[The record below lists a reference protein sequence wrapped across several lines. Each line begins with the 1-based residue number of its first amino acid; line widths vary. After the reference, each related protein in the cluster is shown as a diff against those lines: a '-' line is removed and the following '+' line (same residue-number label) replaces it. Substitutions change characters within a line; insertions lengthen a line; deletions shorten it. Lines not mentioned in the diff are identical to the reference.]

1 MDHSSSPEAPAA
13 VSARRPRGSGR
24 RISSILTALAEE
36 AGDERISVGDIVD
49 AFDARAYGP
58 LIVLFAAPNM
68 LPVALPGISAVLG
81 APLMLLTAQL
91 MIGRRR
97 PWLPEILRRRSLAR
111 TSFRGL
117 VGRLVP
123 RLVRL
128 ERMIRPRLLA
138 FTGPSGKRLIGA
150 LGLLLAA
157 IMFLPI
163 PFGNAL
169 PGLALVLMAAG
180 LLGRDGLAVLAGWV
194 IGLAGVGLVSGFIW
208 GAIHAALILARGGLG
223 L

>member
-1 MDHSSSPEAPAA
+1 MDHSSAPEAPTA
-13 VSARRPRGSGR
+13 PSGR
-24 RISSILTALAEE
+24 LPRTGRRLSSILTALAEE
-36 AGDERISVGDIVD
+36 ADGERISIGDIVD

-91 MIGRRR
+91 MIGRHR
-97 PWLPEILRRRSLAR
+97 PWLPELLRRRSLAR
-111 TSFRGL
+111 ASFQGL
-117 VGRLVP
+117 VRRLVP
-123 RLVRL
+123 RLLRL
-128 ERMIRPRLLA
+128 ERMIRPRLLF
-138 FTGPSGKRLIGA
+138 FTGASGKRLIGA

-180 LLGRDGLAVLAGWV
+180 LLGRDGLAVLAGWA
-194 IGLAGVGLVSGFIW
+194 IGLAGVALVSGFIW
-208 GAIHAALILARGGLG
+208 GAFQAALILARSGLG